1 MVICVIQKFQEA
13 EKIFI
18 PSNDVGDETQNLKN
32 FIVKNFQ
39 IPDNDLKRIINFI
52 NEDEELEK
60 LILNVPALIQSE
72 VSYDKLEMKFYE
84 EFQYD
89 ELILEV
95 TAFTSNLDIEN
106 CLKKEDELIHKL
118 YDQYNEQSS
127 DKILIFIEV
136 VK

>member
-1 MVICVIQKFQEA
+1 MVICVIQKFQKA

-18 PSNDVGDETQNLKN
+18 PSDDIGDETQNLRD

-39 IPDNDLKRIINFI
+39 IPDNDLERIIKFI

-60 LILNVPALIQSE
+60 LILNLPTLIQSE
-72 VSYDKLEMKFYE
+72 VSYEKLEMKFYE

-95 TAFTSNLDIEN
+95 TAFTSNLNIQN

-118 YDQYNEQSS
+118 YGQYNEQSS